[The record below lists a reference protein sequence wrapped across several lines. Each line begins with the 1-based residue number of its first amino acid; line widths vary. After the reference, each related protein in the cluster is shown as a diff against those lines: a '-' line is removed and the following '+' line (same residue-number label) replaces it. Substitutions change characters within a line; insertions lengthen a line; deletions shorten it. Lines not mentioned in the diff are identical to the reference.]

1 MILILVDTNG
11 KPWVI
16 GMAAGP
22 AILAFVLVFL
32 DDGIT
37 WHLINHPSH
46 KLKHGDAYNY
56 DTIVIG
62 FLILVNSLLGFPW
75 LVAATVRSLNHI
87 HAMAEKSQDGTILSV
102 QETRLTNLGIHLLC
116 FITIFALDVL
126 KLIPVPVLYGV
137 FLFMGLVSLG
147 TNQFWGRMMMFFMQP
162 SKYPVQPYTQ
172 YMTRRRM
179 HYFTLIQLFF
189 FALLYVVKSI
199 KAIAI
204 AFPIIIAACIPVR
217 LYLLPKIFT
226 RDELILIDSDPN
238 TVKMWIEN
246 RQAEAEDE
254 DEPLLKGEKDVDDDT
269 AEDGNAEAASTQDI
283 EGATPPVTPLRPHR
297 KKTVSCPTGALMFT
311 EQPSALGP
319 RLTPQMFSQSGTP
332 GVVFMG
338 GTSPATRMTTL
349 TTDGG
354 SDTSSVDTSEGLDLA
369 APSQPRRAR
378 PSRAERRSL
387 SCPQGGMMFAGP
399 MDFSIKVGRQN
410 VSNVS
415 EGLPTLHEANH
426 STHSSNSVAGML

>member
-1 MILILVDTNG
+1 M
-11 KPWVI
+11 
-16 GMAAGP
+16 
-22 AILAFVLVFL
+22 
-32 DDGIT
+32 
-37 WHLINHPSH
+37 
-46 KLKHGDAYNY
+46 KL
-56 DTIVIG
+56 
-62 FLILVNSLLGFPW
+62 
-75 LVAATVRSLNHI
+75 
-87 HAMAEKSQDGTILSV
+87 
-102 QETRLTNLGIHLLC
+102 
-116 FITIFALDVL
+116 
-126 KLIPVPVLYGV
+126 
-137 FLFMGLVSLG
+137 
-147 TNQFWGRMMMFFMQP
+147 
-162 SKYPVQPYTQ
+162 
-172 YMTRRRM
+172 RRM

-246 RQAEAEDE
+246 RQAEEEDE
-254 DEPLLKGEKDVDDDT
+254 GEPFLKGEKDVDDDT
-269 AEDGNAEAASTQDI
+269 AGDGNAEATTTQDI
-283 EGATPPVTPLRPHR
+283 EGATPPVTTRRRNHR
-297 KKTVSCPTGALMFT
+297 TKTVSCPTGALMFT
-311 EQPSALGP
+311 EQPTALGP

-338 GTSPATRMTTL
+338 GGASPARMTTL
-349 TTDGG
+349 ATGGG
-354 SDTSSVDTSEGLDLA
+354 SDTSSDTSEGLDLA

-399 MDFSIKVGRQN
+399 MDFSIKVGRQQN

-426 STHSSNSVAGML
+426 STHSSVAGVL

>member
-1 MILILVDTNG
+1 
-11 KPWVI
+11 
-16 GMAAGP
+16 
-22 AILAFVLVFL
+22 
-32 DDGIT
+32 
-37 WHLINHPSH
+37 
-46 KLKHGDAYNY
+46 
-56 DTIVIG
+56 
-62 FLILVNSLLGFPW
+62 
-75 LVAATVRSLNHI
+75 
-87 HAMAEKSQDGTILSV
+87 
-102 QETRLTNLGIHLLC
+102 
-116 FITIFALDVL
+116 
-126 KLIPVPVLYGV
+126 
-137 FLFMGLVSLG
+137 
-147 TNQFWGRMMMFFMQP
+147 
-162 SKYPVQPYTQ
+162 
-172 YMTRRRM
+172 M

-246 RQAEAEDE
+246 RQAEEEDE

-269 AEDGNAEAASTQDI
+269 AEDGNAETTTNQDI
-283 EGATPPVTPLRPHR
+283 EGATPPITRRPHR

-338 GTSPATRMTTL
+338 GASPATRMTAL
-349 TTDGG
+349 TTDG
-354 SDTSSVDTSEGLDLA
+354 SDTSSVESEGLDLA
-369 APSQPRRAR
+369 IPSQPRRAR

-387 SCPQGGMMFAGP
+387 SCPQGGIFAGP